1 MTGRNHVNPSNVR
14 TSCRTL
20 HIDRIRIGIRTR
32 CQINV
37 DDSMTINRIHGIQL
51 IQRKSFEENLIA
63 AGYITYSSIHRWDSN
78 QGSDYTAIYI
88 ALNFDSVET

>member
-20 HIDRIRIGIRTR
+20 HTDRIRIGIRTR

-63 AGYITYSSIHRWDSN
+63 AVISPILQFIGGIQIKVLTTLPFI
-78 QGSDYTAIYI
+78 
-88 ALNFDSVET
+88 LL